1 MIPKLEND
9 ILIVDDEARLANNM
23 QTLLGWE
30 GYQTRRAANGQEAIE
45 LIEAQPPS
53 LIITDIMMPKV
64 DGYQLLKYVK
74 EKVSH
79 IPIIVVTG
87 FGSIDSAI
95 KAMQMG
101 ASDYILK
108 PFDHGLLIET
118 VARAAEESRRNWYAA
133 LRKEII
139 TAVSGTLS
147 LKVVMEKIIEL
158 SKQGTGAEN
167 GSLFIL
173 DEEGQVTRRTL
184 LAQTE
189 SDESAKK
196 IIDMVMEK
204 GLSGWIYRQQ
214 QSALI
219 NNVKADERWL
229 DLPDR
234 NYSVESVIGVP
245 CISRQKVQGI
255 IVLIHS
261 KAKQFDQIDLK
272 FLQSIASPVAMSIE
286 NARLFEREHQL
297 REDMVAL
304 YKAGLEIA
312 SPLDEKTTAKTILHQ
327 VASLLKADYCA
338 IAYRQQDS
346 ETLSNHL
353 NLIFQAGTWS
363 ECTDSEEQCLSDDYP
378 TLPRVLAEKKTIS
391 RNINSPDLSAAEKH
405 WLQSK
410 GIHSLML
417 YPLPWHNHVIGLITL
432 ARSQEASPFT
442 SRDKRLMVDLSPQVA
457 TAIENAR
464 LFEVVAAQTVWA
476 EAQAHELEDERRKL
490 AAILSSASDVILAID
505 KQGNILLANPAL
517 NRNFEIDHQAILD
530 QPYQDAL
537 QNTSLLDMF
546 NRVRAENNAFSLE
559 IESPGG
565 KTWYANVTPVPDMGY
580 MAVLRDISHLKEL
593 DKMRIELLSTASH
606 DLKTPLTIIQGY
618 INLLKELGDL
628 NDKQHSAVD
637 SINHAVVSMVNLIG
651 ELLDLAHLESGL
663 SLQLAPY
670 PFNYLV
676 QNTLSAL
683 MDMAAGKEIAL
694 VLELDDDLDEVT
706 CDPRRIRQA
715 LTNLIGNAIKYAPAG
730 GKVTV
735 KTAVPKTHP
744 AFPEISET
752 PEKAQVLVSVQDEG
766 YGIEAEA
773 LPHIFDRFYRV
784 QTEQT
789 EGIEGTGLGLAIVK
803 SIIEQHRGKIWV
815 ESQVGK
821 GSTFRFII

>member
-1 MIPKLEND
+1 
-9 ILIVDDEARLANNM
+9 M

-30 GYQTRRAANGQEAIE
+30 GYQTRRATNGQEAIE
-45 LIEAQPPS
+45 LIKAHPPS
-53 LIITDIMMPKV
+53 LIITDIMMPKI
-64 DGYQLLKYVK
+64 DGYQLLAYIK
-74 EKVSH
+74 EKTPH
-79 IPIIVVTG
+79 IPVIVVTG

-118 VARAAEESRRNWYAA
+118 VARAAEESRRNWYTA
-133 LRKEII
+133 LRQEII
-139 TAVSGTLS
+139 TAISSTLS

-189 SDESAKK
+189 SDKSAKK
-196 IIDMVMEK
+196 IIDMVMER
-204 GLSGWIYRQQ
+204 GLAGWIYKQQ

-219 NNVKADERWL
+219 NNIKEDARWL
-229 DLPDR
+229 DLPKR
-234 NYSVESVIGVP
+234 NYQVQSVIGVP

-261 KAKQFDQIDLK
+261 AEKQFDKTDLE
-272 FLQSIASPVAMSIE
+272 FLESIASPVAMSIE
-286 NARLFEREHQL
+286 NARLFEREYQL

-312 SPLDEKTTAKTILHQ
+312 SPLDEKTTAKTILYQ
-327 VASLLKADYCA
+327 VASLLKADHCA
-338 IAYRQQDS
+338 IAYRKQNS
-346 ETLSNHL
+346 AVLNNHL
-353 NLIFQAGTWS
+353 NLIFQAGKWS
-363 ECTDSEEQCLSDDYP
+363 ECEADEEQCLSDDYP
-378 TLPRVLAEKKTIS
+378 TLPDILADKETIS
-391 RNINSPDLSAAEKH
+391 RSLNSPDLSSAEKH
-405 WLQSK
+405 WLQRR

-417 YPLPWHNHVIGLITL
+417 HPLSWHNHVIGLITL
-432 ARSQEASPFT
+432 ARSQEAPPFS
-442 SRDKRLMVDLSPQVA
+442 SRDKRLIVDLSPQVA

-464 LFEVVAAQTVWA
+464 LFEVVAAQTAWA
-476 EAQAHELEDERRKL
+476 EAQAHELEGERRKL

-517 NRNFEIDHQAILD
+517 DRDFEIDHQTILD
-530 QPYQDAL
+530 QSYRDAL

-546 NRVRAENNAFSLE
+546 DRARAENIAFSLD

-565 KTWYANVTPVPDMGY
+565 KTYYANVTPVPDMGY

-593 DKMRIELLSTASH
+593 DKMRVELLSTASH

-637 SINHAVVSMVNLIG
+637 SINRAVLSMVNLIG

-663 SLQLAPY
+663 SLQLVPY

-676 QNTLSAL
+676 QNTHSTLTN
-683 MDMAAGKEIAL
+683 MAADKDIVL
-694 VLELDDDLDEVT
+694 MLELDDNLDEVT
-706 CDPRRIRQA
+706 CDPRRIQQT

-730 GKVTV
+730 SKIMI
-735 KTAVPKTHP
+735 KTAVPETHS
-744 AFPEISET
+744 AFPGAGKKL
-752 PEKAQVLVSVQDEG
+752 EKAQVLVSVQDEG
-766 YGIEAEA
+766 YGIEAES

-789 EGIEGTGLGLAIVK
+789 EDIEGTGLGLAIVK
-803 SIIEQHRGKIWV
+803 SIIEQHGGEIWV

-821 GSTFRFII
+821 GSTFSFII